1 MAFFRHL
8 LKYPFGNRPGQ
19 YLLRKQV
26 KLCHWLM
33 GIGSGTDVED
43 SGEAAVIRKLIRENR
58 RDLVVFDVGAN
69 KGQFLNFTVSGLGN
83 RLREIHS
90 FEPAAVTYQTLTQN
104 APKQDNVRLN
114 HFGLSA
120 APGTARLFYDKEN
133 SGLAS
138 LTKRDLSFR
147 NISFEREE
155 SITLSTVD
163 AYCAEHYITRINW
176 LKMDVEGHEIDVL
189 RGATDLFA
197 RKCVDMV
204 TFEFGGCNIDT
215 RSYLRDFYNFFKAQG
230 MDIYRITPSGY
241 FHPLRRYRETEE
253 QFTTVNYVAYRSE
266 V

>member
-1 MAFFRHL
+1 MNDNSTAAI
-8 LKYPFGNRPGQ
+8 RPSGAATGQ
-19 YLLRKQV
+19 VRV
-26 KLCHWLM
+26 LM

-155 SITLSTVD
+155 SITLSTV
-163 AYCAEHYITRINW
+163 
-176 LKMDVEGHEIDVL
+176 EGHEIDVL